1 MHGFK
6 QAAILAYNNL
16 KGHLKPFGYTPV
28 IGTVG
33 VWQHATRQT
42 KCCLCVDNF
51 GIKYFSEEDAQ
62 HLLHAIGSNYR
73 YTTDSTGN
81 NYCGLTLDWHYLEG
95 FVDVSMPGYLE
106 KALQRLQYKQKTS
119 PQYSPHAH
127 KPIKYATKNTR

>member
-1 MHGFK
+1 MYGLK

-33 VWQHATRQT
+33 VWQHATIQT
-42 KCCLCVDNF
+42 KFCLCVDDF

-73 YTTDSTGN
+73 FDR
-81 NYCGLTLDWHYLEG
+81 E
-95 FVDVSMPGYLE
+95 
-106 KALQRLQYKQKTS
+106 
-119 PQYSPHAH
+119 
-127 KPIKYATKNTR
+127 